1 MSHQVKLTREAEDD
15 LLRLY
20 DFMLERETE
29 RSGGGDLALA
39 DRAIAA
45 IHRGF
50 ATLRSSPFTC
60 RKADQSP
67 FLRELVIPFGGTGYV
82 GLFEISD
89 ADTVVIA
96 AVRYQR
102 EDDYHY

>member
-1 MSHQVKLTREAEDD
+1 MSYRVKLTREAEDD
-15 LLRLY
+15 LLRLF
-20 DFMLERETE
+20 DFVLERELD
-29 RSGGGDLALA
+29 RAGGGDLAVA

-45 IHRGF
+45 IQDGF

-82 GLFEISD
+82 ALFEISD
-89 ADTVVIA
+89 NNTVVIA
-96 AVRYQR
+96 AVRHQR
-102 EDDYHY
+102 EDDYH